1 VTASQAAA
9 MVVIEPDRDYFK
21 EAVAALKDA
30 ASIDSRHKRSPGNA
44 GLLRKGVEGY
54 AKAAELLECAIAPA
68 SKKVSE
74 RTKTAL
80 KPKLATVQKRL
91 ADLRPKLAALP
102 VGFGRIP
109 ALHPRSELLR
119 DSVPLYLK
127 RSDAPEPYGRP
138 T

>member
-1 VTASQAAA
+1 MTLPPFAT
-9 MVVIEPDRDYFK
+9 
-21 EAVAALKDA
+21 KDA
-30 ASIDSRHKRSPGNA
+30 AGADSSHKRKPNDA
-44 GLLRKGVEGY
+44 ALLRDVVAKY
-54 AKAAELLECAIAPA
+54 AEAAELLECAIAPA

-109 ALHPRSELLR
+109 ALHHRSELLR